1 MISPLR
7 WTRSG
12 GQAVF
17 LHHPPQ
23 GSAPHSSAPVAAA
36 HAPQESASEK
46 GGLRRNYN
54 PWQKLYSPLLAHFI
68 FKSLPPVHYSK
79 PGQTPCFYISRN

>member
-7 WTRSG
+7 WTQFG
-12 GQAVF
+12 AGKQVF

-46 GGLRRNYN
+46 GGLRR
-54 PWQKLYSPLLAHFI
+54 KL
-68 FKSLPPVHYSK
+68 
-79 PGQTPCFYISRN
+79 